1 MRTQRQDMLCILDT
15 HVLIWSGNDDPRLGA
30 GARTA
35 IEETVSS
42 DRVAVSAITPWEI
55 ALLAE
60 RGRRRLG
67 REVGTWI
74 ETALALPGVHLL
86 PIVPAIAV
94 DSVRLP
100 CEFHSDP
107 ADRFIVSTAR
117 HHDVPLITAVR
128 AILAYSAAGHV
139 DDVGAAKWARFP
151 SPFAPSAAGRNARPY
166 EVVGLATPVSS
177 SDPSPAVR

>member
-1 MRTQRQDMLCILDT
+1 MIVLDT
-15 HVLIWSGNDDPRLGA
+15 HVLVWSVNDDPRLGA

-35 IEETVSS
+35 IEKTARS

-55 ALLAE
+55 ALLTE
-60 RGRRRLG
+60 RGRLRLG
-67 REVGTWI
+67 REVATWI
-74 ETALALPGVHLL
+74 ETALALPGVYLL

-100 CEFHSDP
+100 GEFHSDP

-117 HHDVPLITAVR
+117 HHDVPLITADR

-139 DDVGAAKWARFP
+139 LAMDAAI
-151 SPFAPSAAGRNARPY
+151 
-166 EVVGLATPVSS
+166 
-177 SDPSPAVR
+177 